1 MVKRKAAAKKAAAKK
16 PPARAAK
23 TKPTKPAAKTAGG
36 KKTTRKSP
44 EQLEVIQGV
53 RYADLDRY
61 CREIG
66 DNRDEVAEL
75 KREGKTIEIGAMKAM
90 RIHGVTGYKSAG
102 VLLMLV
108 QGDDSLVVKRD
119 RGEKGSSG
127 SGALNQ
133 PVPAP
138 EADQGTGQDAGQI
151 ADNLTEGVTD
161 DEG

>member
-1 MVKRKAAAKKAAAKK
+1 MVKKKAAKKTAAKK

-23 TKPTKPAAKTAGG
+23 TKPAKAAKTAGG
-36 KKTTRKSP
+36 KKGTRKSP

-53 RYADLDRY
+53 RYNDLDRY

-90 RIHGVTGYKSAG
+90 RLHGVTGYKSAG

-127 SGALNQ
+127 SG
-133 PVPAP
+133 
-138 EADQGTGQDAGQI
+138 D
-151 ADNLTEGVTD
+151 
-161 DEG
+161 